1 MFNVKRDIAAIFRE
15 ATEDKED
22 KDKKV
27 CPKCGKDP
35 CECSTKKES
44 GSSCKESS
52 IIDDLFY

>member
-15 ATEDKED
+15 ATEDK
-22 KDKKV
+22 DKKV

-35 CECSTKKES
+35 CECATKKES